1 MNKLRFK
8 LVFSKRLGMLVPI
21 AEIARTHQKTVSSAS
36 ASRTVNNAST
46 IEFPFWRISSASV
59 ALLLAGYLSWFSSP
73 VLAMDANTLPTG
85 GNIVSGAGNIPTNP
99 VGNVLD
105 VTTTTQNAII
115 RWDSFNIGSKATV
128 NFYMPN
134 ASSSVLNRV
143 MGDGASY
150 INGALNTPNGGHVY
164 LVNQNGIYFG
174 AGSQVNVGSLTATT
188 LDNIFDNR
196 IEDVYNRGI
205 LSNENEPVF
214 SFADAVGIIEVAGA
228 VYNEKG
234 ELVTKAADI
243 RTAANGRVMLLAPDV
258 KNSGVITTPDGQT
271 LLAAGKT
278 IYMAKQNENILV
290 EVSSGGTVKNIG
302 EIVVGNGNASLVG
315 LAVNQEGRITA
326 TTSVRNNGKILLK
339 AEEIQSKGTPANNRL
354 GTVTLAKNS
363 TTQVLV
369 DTQSTEEAVLGQK
382 LGEKNQ
388 SIVEILGKTIDIQGR
403 VTANAGQVNVTAN
416 SNGIGESRIFL
427 GDNALIDVSGVD
439 ANAPMSRNQ
448 LIIQLYSEQL
458 KDSPVLRGGP
468 LFGEFLYLDSREGTP
483 IISQAVIE
491 QAKLAQKETIAE
503 AMTNGGSV
511 KFTADSVVTKA
522 GSVVNTS
529 GGKTN
534 YAAGDIKESKLL
546 FNGNWVDA
554 SDAQAGVAYES
565 TGSKLTIKDP
575 RWGVTRTW
583 DLSSSPDGS
592 YQAGYVKGGN
602 AGTFTVQSS
611 QLALQGDVVANTTVG
626 TYQRGDNANSP
637 TPQGGALNINL
648 TSNSNLNFV
657 NQLSDP
663 LNNAFNANSELSDQ
677 QKAVAEIDTKV
688 LRQGVNRLV
697 VNANGKINV
706 NTQLQT
712 NPNGSIQLDAN
723 GGLNINSNITAAGGN
738 VILGAS
744 ERTNVVLAKGVN
756 ISTSGLLTNDK
767 PGIAGAMTGLV
778 VKDAGNI
785 TVTDGL
791 VMQEGA
797 RMEANAGAWIK
808 QDKTTETGHGGDIN
822 VTLAQAKLDNDAFS
836 AYGIY
841 DSGKTSQGGKLTIN
855 LQGDAGTSPV
865 KDIQIG
871 GVNPEKADTL
881 WLDEGFFGRGGFSH
895 YTLSNESRQDGD
907 MVIGQEGV
915 TTLIQPQQRAL
926 VLDGS
931 AQTTSSG
938 NRINQV
944 ATLTTPPA
952 IGRSPVSLSMQA
964 GDDLTLHEG
973 ATIVTQAPNSKTDA
987 KGSVSLTSNGQMT
1000 ILGDITAPAA
1010 DITLTIQRPEGMDPI
1025 APNRQ
1030 FDPTLSLFVGEKSVL
1045 SARGQYISPP
1055 TVDGTLRNAKVLDAG
1070 HITVKS
1076 GNGVVVLKEGS
1087 QLDVSAASGLVDLPT
1102 SNNFVRQQ
1110 VDGKAGTIEIEAR
1123 DGMAL
1128 DGTLIGKSAGQG
1140 EAGTLKVVLGG
1151 DTWSAVE
1158 KDDNNPLFLPNGKR
1172 LLTVTQAKQV
1182 MADLNQPGSSVGN
1195 LIQTNDPDM
1204 PLTNAVG
1211 KGQVSQAQIA
1221 EGGFDHVQLH
1231 VKNVENKPD
1240 SKIVLEAGS
1249 VLAAP
1254 ASVTL
1259 DATAIAGAARIQA
1272 SAVSL
1277 KNTGSQQLTTPAQG
1291 AGEMVVDANF
1301 IDLIGNV
1308 ALDQVSSVKLN
1319 SRTDIRGRGVANGLQ
1334 SIGSLTVADKLA
1346 MDAAQIYPV
1355 SAATFNINAKGDQSL
1370 VVITNSQGTKPDVPM
1385 SAQGKLNIN
1394 ADQIIQAGNLRAPL
1408 GEINLNAKQS
1418 LVLAK
1423 NSLTSVSAEGSVI
1436 PYLTTV
1442 LGGNNMVEQEGN
1454 EDAIGKSKL
1463 NEKKITLNA
1472 SNIDMQGGAKVDISG
1487 GGDTLSYEWLPGIG
1501 GSENVLS
1508 KQGYYAVLPKLG
1520 QQYAPYDY
1528 LMYGSAQPSDLNVGQ
1543 SIYLNGGNGLAAG
1556 TYTLLPARYALV
1568 PGAYLVKV
1576 SNEIMPINTSLA
1588 QLDGSTNMSG
1598 YFTRVDGTSR
1608 GQFVS
1613 FNVLSGQVFY
1623 NNVGTKDYK
1632 GPAEYLVTLGNQF
1645 FINKS
1650 RQDAMVTPQL
1660 SADAGQLS
1668 ISATSQLNLDG
1679 QIVAQK
1685 SAGSKGGLVDISSN
1699 KIQVVSNVG
1708 AIQDGVLQLSA
1719 SQLSNI
1725 QADSVLLGGTRTV
1738 SGNTQTITTQ
1748 ASEVTFANDANHVV
1762 ESAELIVSAK
1772 DKLSVKAG
1780 AVIKTGPAAT
1790 QPGSVTLTTTGDG
1803 ALLAVS
1809 SNNDLSLT
1817 RTGASASGGEL
1828 EVEQGARVEVTRSAV
1843 LDATKRFDKSG
1854 EVSIANGGS
1863 LTLGSQQ
1870 FALGDSN
1877 PNAATKIDAATL
1889 QSYGQ
1894 LSAVTLNSYKQID
1907 IYGALNFGS
1916 QDLNL
1921 RLNSSGM
1928 AHHGDGNVVINA
1940 KTLSL
1945 TNTLGNSFVAPQ
1957 DVGTSQLTMNTE
1969 NTVFGTGNQLNI
1981 AGFEQVNVNADQQI
1995 KFADTG
2001 KVNISA
2007 AETNL
2012 RSAVVT
2018 ADTGAKYDLSTTGT
2032 LNLLSNG
2039 NAAVATT
2046 GLGANVNLSSHATTI
2061 ANRVEMLAGQFKAT
2075 STNADLTVAANG
2087 QVITKATTVKFD
2099 QTHSKTT
2106 DAGSVSLISNTGNV
2120 VVADKALIDISG
2132 GEQSGDAGT
2141 LNVDA
2146 KRGQFTVAD
2155 GTLKASAA
2163 GKQKR
2168 GQFNLDVDQL
2178 GNFSE
2183 VNQALETGQ
2192 FNEARDLRVRS
2203 GNVDIQSTDTVT
2215 AKQFTLG
2222 VDNGNIQVAGTVNAD
2237 GDKGGD
2243 VAMYASG
2250 TVTLKNTAR
2259 ITAKGTQANQSNG
2272 DLQTGSGGDVL
2283 LSSNSLST
2291 TNAVFAEAG
2300 ALIDV
2305 SGYDKKANN
2314 NAGVD
2319 GADGSVTLRG
2329 RRGTTGTANTVNVAF
2344 NTTSAIKGASEVRVE
2359 GVRTY
2364 TATTFASTIAGLVT
2378 DTNNF
2383 YNANQTAGSYANTQ
2397 DGVAALILPYI
2408 EVRST
2413 SGNTTTNM
2421 TSSADHNLRAFGS
2434 GVNTL
2439 IAGRGGVL
2447 SLRSSGDLRVGT
2459 ISDGFSTPTAAGLLE
2474 SNAQT
2479 FDISLIAGADYS
2491 SANVNKTVQDTGNL
2505 TLSNGKII
2513 RTGEGDITVA
2523 AGNDITLGTGVIYT
2537 AGKASPDAVGFSKPS
2552 AATAASYVNNGGD
2565 INIIA
2570 QGNISGTA
2578 TTQSVNQWL
2587 LRQAGNESSE
2597 TDTSWWVRPD
2607 LFQQGVAALG
2617 GGDVKVSAG
2626 GNITNVS
2633 ASSATN
2639 AQFDN
2644 KGEKH
2649 TNNSV
2654 INGGGDVTVNAGGNI
2669 TNGVYYV
2676 GRGELN
2682 IGANGNI
2689 GKSGSANSQG
2699 LLIALQDASAKVSAI
2714 GDVKVD
2720 TVFNPT
2726 LWAQGSTNS
2735 LVADNH
2741 NYFNTYSSD
2750 SSFDVSGLVGNVQ
2763 IGLQHRDNISSTG
2776 LSTAT
2781 TTLKQHDYGAIHPG
2795 KVSVTAFNGDITS
2808 YKMILSP
2815 ASDGQL
2821 QLMASNNITA
2831 VNSNSTGSQSPTGTV
2846 IISDADVLSQFTI
2859 DNPFVGDVR
2868 LSALNQQLASFK
2880 TGNSAVPVH
2889 KNNNNQSVIIAK
2901 EGSVSFKG
2909 APSSSDSANVYGLKS
2924 SMPVYIS
2931 AGKDVTMHAS
2941 IQHNNQG
2948 DISIVKAGND
2958 FVMDLPNPDA
2968 EFVVNGPG
2976 DLLIEASRNI
2986 NLGKTNGVLS
2996 VANTVNAN
3004 LPENGANIT
3013 MLAGLG
3019 KDGAS
3024 VSEFVNTYINP
3035 NGVGPQSI
3043 AGDAEKLS
3051 AYRTVVADSVQG
3063 YMQNKT
3069 GSSLSKEQAM
3079 ALFLAL
3085 AVDEQK
3091 PLAYALYGIEMTNA
3105 IVDYVQ
3111 TGKANRGEELIA
3123 AMFPKTRIYEGDM
3136 LMYQSQVK
3144 TLRFADINLL
3154 TPGGLINA
3162 GVPAAAGADAGK
3174 EIGIV
3179 TEKGGALRVYADKGF
3194 EINQSKVS
3202 TLFGVKGGGSD
3213 QDADGNLLGVRGK
3226 GSDLSAWVNNGDID
3240 AGRGSKT
3247 ALAVPERLG
3256 KLDDFGNRI
3265 VELKGVAAGSGIST
3279 STYDP
3284 DGPIGNQKEVKA
3296 GVVFLAAPNGVLD
3309 AGEAGVS
3316 SGADL
3321 FVGAQVI
3328 NNATNISAAGSSAG
3342 VPVSDTGGLAGAALS
3357 ATNTSAGASNALTEN
3372 IANQMNNQNVAPKE
3386 LPPIVTVKTI
3396 RLED

>member
-36 ASRTVNNAST
+36 VSRTVNNAFT

-188 LDNIFDNR
+188 LDNISDIR

-416 SNGIGESRIFL
+416 SNGFGESRIFL
-427 GDNALIDVSGVD
+427 DDNAVIDVSGVD

-483 IISQAVIE
+483 IISQAVID

-546 FNGNWVDA
+546 FNGKWVDA

-565 TGSKLTIKDP
+565 TGSKLSIKDP

-637 TPQGGALNINL
+637 TPQAGALNINL
-648 TSNSNLNFV
+648 TSNSSLNFV

-677 QKAVAEIDTKV
+677 QKSVSEIDTRM

-706 NTQLQT
+706 NTQLQAS
-712 NPNGSIQLDAN
+712 PKGSIQLDAN
-723 GGLNINSNITAAGGN
+723 GGLNVNANITVAGGD
-738 VILGAS
+738 VKLSAS
-744 ERTNVVLAKGVN
+744 QQTNVVLAKGVN
-756 ISTSGLLTNDK
+756 VSTSGLLTNDK
-767 PGIAGAMTGLV
+767 PGIAGAMTGLI

-797 RMEANAGAWIK
+797 RLESNAGAWIK
-808 QDKTTETGHGGDIN
+808 QDNTTETGHGGDIN

-881 WLDEGFFGRGGFSH
+881 WLDEGFLGRGGFSH
-895 YTLSNESRQDGD
+895 YTLSNESRTNGD
-907 MVIGQEGV
+907 IVIGQEGV
-915 TTLIQPQQRAL
+915 STLIQPQQKAL

-938 NRINQV
+938 STINQV

-973 ATIVTQAPNSKTDA
+973 AAIVTQAPNSSADY
-987 KGSVSLTSNGQMT
+987 KGSVSLTSHGQMT
-1000 ILGDITAPAA
+1000 ILGDINAPAA
-1010 DITLTIQRPEGMDPI
+1010 DINLEVKRPVGMDPV
-1025 APNRQ
+1025 ANQQ
-1030 FDPTLSLFVGEKSVL
+1030 FDPTLSLFVGNKSVL
-1045 SARGQYISPP
+1045 SARGHYIAPP
-1055 TVDGTLRNAKVLDAG
+1055 TVDGTLRNARVLDAG

-1076 GNGVVVLKEGS
+1076 GNGVVILKEGS
-1087 QLDVSAASGLVDLPT
+1087 QLDVSAASGMVDLPA
-1102 SNNFVRQQ
+1102 SNSFVRQQ

-1123 DGMAL
+1123 DGLAL
-1128 DGTLIGKSAGQG
+1128 DGDLIGKRSGQG

-1151 DTWSAVE
+1151 NTWSAVE
-1158 KDDNNPLFLPNGKR
+1158 KDDNNPLLLPNGKR
-1172 LLTVTQAKQV
+1172 LLTLTQTKQV
-1182 MADLNQPGSSVGN
+1182 MADLNQPGSNVGN

-1211 KGQVSQAQIA
+1211 KGQVSQSQIA
-1221 EGGFDHVQLH
+1221 EGGFDHVELQ
-1231 VKNVENKPD
+1231 VKNAENKPD

-1259 DATAIAGAARIQA
+1259 DATAIAGAGRIQA
-1272 SAVSL
+1272 SVVSL
-1277 KNTGSQQLTTPAQG
+1277 KNTGSQQLTTPASG

-1334 SIGSLTVADKLA
+1334 SVGSLTVADRLA

-1355 SAATFNINAKGDQSL
+1355 SAATFNINAQGAQSR
-1370 VVITNSQGTKPDVPM
+1370 VEITNSQGVKPVVPM

-1394 ADQIIQAGNLRAPL
+1394 ANEIVQAGNLRAPL
-1408 GEINLNAKQS
+1408 GEINLNARQS
-1418 LVLAK
+1418 LVLAN
-1423 NSLTSVSAEGSVI
+1423 NSLTSVSAEGSII
-1436 PYLTTV
+1436 PYLSTV
-1442 LGGNNMVEQEGN
+1442 LGGTNMVDQEGQ
-1454 EDAIGKSKL
+1454 ETAIARKGL
-1463 NEKKITLNA
+1463 NNKRLTLNA
-1472 SNIDMQGGAKVDISG
+1472 PDIDMQSGAKVDVSG
-1487 GGDTLSYEWLPGIG
+1487 GGDTLAYEWIPGIG
-1501 GSENVLS
+1501 GSEHVLD

-1528 LMYGSAQPSDLNVGQ
+1528 LMYGSATPSDVNVGQ
-1543 SIYLNGGNGLAAG
+1543 AIYLNGGNGLAAG
-1556 TYTLLPARYALV
+1556 MYTLLPARYALV
-1568 PGAYLVKV
+1568 PGAYLVKISTDNV
-1576 SNEIMPINTSLA
+1576 PINTSLA

-1598 YFTRVDGTSR
+1598 YFTRLDGTSR
-1608 GQFVS
+1608 GQFDS
-1613 FNVLSGQVFY
+1613 FNVMSGDVFY
-1623 NNVGTKDYK
+1623 NNVGTKDFK
-1632 GPAEYLVTLGNQF
+1632 GPAEYRMTLGNAF
-1645 FINKS
+1645 FIKQAK
-1650 RQDAMVTPQL
+1650 QDGTATPQL

-1668 ISATSQLNLDG
+1668 INATAQLNLDG
-1679 QIVAQK
+1679 QVVAQK
-1685 SAGSKGGLVDISSN
+1685 PAGAKGGLVDISAN

-1708 AIQDGVLQLSA
+1708 APQSGVLQLSA
-1719 SQLSNI
+1719 KQLSNI
-1725 QADSVLLGGTRTV
+1725 QADSVLLGGSRSV

-1748 ASEVTFANDANHVV
+1748 ASEVTFTNDANHAV
-1762 ESAELIVSAK
+1762 ENAELIVTAK
-1772 DKLSVKAG
+1772 DNILVNAG
-1780 AVIKTGPAAT
+1780 AVVKTTSAAS
-1790 QPGSVTLTTTGDG
+1790 QPGSVTLKATGDG
-1803 ALLAVS
+1803 SLFALSA
-1809 SNNDLSLT
+1809 NNDLSFE
-1817 RTGASASGGEL
+1817 RTGVTGNTGVLEIEQNATLSAS
-1828 EVEQGARVEVTRSAV
+1828 RSAV
-1843 LDATKRFDKSG
+1843 LDSTNSFDKSG
-1854 EVSIANGGS
+1854 EVLVGANGS

-1870 FALGDSN
+1870 FALGDVGAS
-1877 PNAATKIDAATL
+1877 AATKVDASTL

-1894 LSAVTLNSYKQID
+1894 LASVTLNSYKQID
-1907 IYGALNFGS
+1907 LFGGFNFGS
-1916 QDLNL
+1916 NNLNL
-1921 RLNSSGM
+1921 TLNTTGL
-1928 AHHGDGNVVINA
+1928 AHQGTGDVVINA
-1940 KTLSL
+1940 KMLTLK
-1945 TNTLGNSFVAPQ
+1945 NTLGTGFVNPAAQ
-1957 DVGTSQLTMNTE
+1957 NSQLTFNTE
-1969 NTVFGTGNQLNI
+1969 NTTFGAGTQFNI
-1981 AGFEQVNVNADQQI
+1981 AGFNAVNVNADQQI
-1995 KFADTG
+1995 KFSGTG
-2001 KVNISA
+2001 NVSIDATQTTLK
-2007 AETNL
+2007 
-2012 RSAVVT
+2012 SAVVT
-2018 ADTGAKYDLSTTGT
+2018 ADTGAKYNLSATGALDT
-2032 LNLLSNG
+2032 VSNG
-2039 NAAVATT
+2039 NQAALTS
-2046 GLGANVNLSSHATTI
+2046 GLGANVTLSSSATTI
-2061 ANRVEMLAGQFKAT
+2061 GSRIEMLAGKLQAT
-2075 STNADLTVAANG
+2075 STNGALNVSSDG
-2087 QVITKATTVKFD
+2087 KIITKAATVQFD
-2099 QTHSKTT
+2099 ENHSKTT
-2106 DAGSVSLISNTGNV
+2106 DAGDVTLTSNTGNV
-2120 VVADKALIDISG
+2120 EVAQNALIDVSG
-2132 GEQSGDAGT
+2132 GSTQGDAGSLT
-2141 LNVDA
+2141 VNA
-2146 KRGQFTVAD
+2146 RNGQFIVAD
-2155 GTLKASAA
+2155 GTLKGTASANE
-2163 GKQKR
+2163 QT
-2168 GQFNLDVDQL
+2168 GQFNLDVNQL
-2178 GNFSE
+2178 ANFSD
-2183 VNQALETGQ
+2183 VNKALESGGFTQ
-2192 FNEARDLRVRS
+2192 ARDIRVRA
-2203 GNVDIQSTDTVT
+2203 GNVNIAATDTVT
-2215 AKQFTLG
+2215 AKQFALG
-2222 VDNGNIQVAGTVNAD
+2222 VDAGNIEVAGTVNAD
-2237 GDKGGD
+2237 GAKGGD
-2243 VAMYASG
+2243 VAMYANG
-2250 TVTLKNTAR
+2250 TVTLKNTAK
-2259 ITAKGTQANQSNG
+2259 ITARGTQVNQSAG
-2272 DLQTGSGGDVL
+2272 DAKTGSGGKVL
-2283 LSSNSLST
+2283 LSSNSLVT
-2291 TNAVFAEAG
+2291 ANAVSAETG

-2305 SGYDKKANN
+2305 SGYDKATNN
-2314 NAGVD
+2314 NVGVD

-2329 RRGTTGTANTVNVAF
+2329 RRGTSGTANTVNVAF
-2344 NTTSAIKGASEVRVE
+2344 NATGAIKGASEVRVE

-2364 TATTFASTIAGLVT
+2364 TATTFANNIAGLIT

-2383 YNANQTAGSYANTQ
+2383 YNANSGAGSYANTQ
-2397 DGVAALILPYI
+2397 DGLAAQILPYI

-2413 SGNTTTNM
+2413 TGNNPTNM
-2421 TSSADHNLRAFGS
+2421 SSTADHNLRAFGT
-2434 GVNTL
+2434 GLNTL

-2447 SLRSSGDLRVGT
+2447 ALRSSGNLALNT
-2459 ISDGFSTPTAAGLLE
+2459 ISDGFSTATATGLL
-2474 SNAQT
+2474 QDDIKT
-2479 FDISLIAGADYS
+2479 FDLNFIAGADYT
-2491 SANVNKTVQDTGNL
+2491 SANVNKTIAGTGNL
-2505 TLSNGKII
+2505 TLGTNKII

-2523 AGNDITLGTGVIYT
+2523 AGNDITLNNGVIYT
-2537 AGKASPDAVGFSKPS
+2537 IGKPVSDVAGFSRPTS
-2552 AATAASYVNNGGD
+2552 NVDASSYVNHGGD
-2565 INIIA
+2565 IRIMA
-2570 QGNISGTA
+2570 QGNISATA

-2587 LRQAGNESSE
+2587 WRQAGNASSS
-2597 TDTSWWVRPD
+2597 TDTSWWVRPG
-2607 LFQQGVAALG
+2607 LFAQGVAALG
-2617 GGDVKVSAG
+2617 GGDVNITAG

-2644 KGEKH
+2644 RGDKA

-2654 INGGGDVTVNAGGNI
+2654 VNGGGDVNVRADGNV

-2676 GRGELN
+2676 GRGKLDIN
-2682 IGANGNI
+2682 ADGDI
-2689 GKSGSANSQG
+2689 GKSGSASTQG
-2699 LLIALQDASAKVSAI
+2699 LVIALQDASAEVSAT
-2714 GDVKVD
+2714 GNVKVD

-2726 LWAQGSTNS
+2726 LWAQASTNS
-2735 LVADNH
+2735 GGGAPS
-2741 NYFNTYSSD
+2741 YFTTYSNQ
-2750 SSFDVSGLVGNVQ
+2750 SSFDVASLIGQLQLGLENTNNV
-2763 IGLQHRDNISSTG
+2763 SSTG
-2776 LSTAT
+2776 LNSDVGALRT
-2781 TTLKQHDYGAIHPG
+2781 HDFIAVHPG
-2795 KVSVTAFNGDITS
+2795 IVSATAFTGDIEAFKT
-2808 YKMILSP
+2808 ILAPS
-2815 ASDGQL
+2815 ATGRL
-2821 QLMASNNITA
+2821 EFLAGNNLTQGRPIGL
-2831 VNSNSTGSQSPTGTV
+2831 TGML
-2846 IISDADVLSQFTI
+2846 IISDADPNLFTI
-2859 DNPFVGDVR
+2859 NNPTIGANTTQTFK
-2868 LSALNQQLASFK
+2868 ALQEHFK
-2880 TGNSAVPVH
+2880 TGSSAIPLH
-2889 KNNNNQSVIIAK
+2889 KGDSNQSVIIAK
-2901 EGSVSFKG
+2901 DGNVEFKG
-2909 APSSSDSANVYGLKS
+2909 RPSATATANVYGVKS
-2924 SMPVYIS
+2924 AMPMYIS
-2931 AGKDVTMHAS
+2931 AGKDVTVHAS
-2941 IQHNNQG
+2941 VQHNNQG
-2948 DISIVKAGND
+2948 DITIVKAGND
-2958 FVMDLPNPDA
+2958 FVMDLANADA
-2968 EFVVNGPG
+2968 VFEVQGPG
-2976 DLLIEASRNI
+2976 DVLIEAARNI
-2986 NLGKTNGVLS
+2986 NLGKSNGVLS
-2996 VANTVNAN
+2996 VANSVNAN

-3019 KDGAS
+3019 KDGAAI
-3024 VSEFVNTYINP
+3024 SEFVNAYINP
-3035 NGVGPQSI
+3035 NGSGLQSI
-3043 AGDAEKLS
+3043 AGDTEKVN
-3051 AYRTVVADSVQG
+3051 AYRAVVADSVQT
-3063 YMQNKT
+3063 YMQNRT
-3069 GSSLSKEQAM
+3069 GKLLSKEQAM

-3085 AVDEQK
+3085 GVDEQK
-3091 PLAYALYGIEMTNA
+3091 PLAYALYGIEMTNS

-3111 TGKANRGEELIA
+3111 TGKVNRGEELIA
-3123 AMFPKTRIYEGDM
+3123 AMFPKTRTYEGDM

-3194 EINQSKVS
+3194 QINQSKVS

>member
-21 AEIARTHQKTVSSAS
+21 AEIARTHQKAVTLPSAVDTNPQTDFTLRMLWRVSTGSM
-36 ASRTVNNAST
+36 VL
-46 IEFPFWRISSASV
+46 V
-59 ALLLAGYLSWFSSP
+59 LAGCLSWISAP
-73 VLAMDANTLPTG
+73 VFAMDANTLPTG
-85 GNIVSGAGNIPTNP
+85 GNIVTGAGKIPDP
-99 VGNVLD
+99 VGNTLN
-105 VTTTTQNAII
+105 VTTYTQNAII
-115 RWDSFNIGSKATV
+115 RWDSFSIGSNAAVK
-128 NFYMPN
+128 FIMPD

-143 MGDGASY
+143 MGNIPSI
-150 INGALNTPNGGHVY
+150 INGLLEANGHLY
-164 LVNQNGIYFG
+164 IVNHNGIYFG

-188 LDNIFDNR
+188 LDNVFNKN

-205 LSNENEPVF
+205 LSNQNEPVF

-228 VYNEKG
+228 RVDENGKV
-234 ELVTKAADI
+234 LKAAQI
-243 RTAANGRVMLLAPDV
+243 NTAPNGRVMLLAPDV
-258 KNSGVITTPDGQT
+258 KNSGVISTPDGQT

-302 EIVVGNGNASLVG
+302 AIVVGNGNASLVG
-315 LAVNQEGRITA
+315 LAVNQEGLIKA
-326 TTSVRNNGKILLK
+326 TTSVRNKGQILLK
-339 AEEIQSKGTPANNRL
+339 AKEIQDKSRTDFDRY

-363 TTQVLV
+363 TTEVLV
-369 DTQSTEEAVLGQK
+369 DTASTEEAVLAQKVGQ
-382 LGEKNQ
+382 KNQ
-388 SIVEILGKTIDIQGR
+388 SIVEIVGKTIDIQGH

-416 SNGIGESRIFL
+416 SNGVGESRIFL
-427 GDNALIDVSGVD
+427 GDNAVIDVSGVD
-439 ANAPMSRNQ
+439 ANAAMSRNQ

-483 IISQAVIE
+483 IISQAVID
-491 QAKLAQKETIAE
+491 QAKQAQKQTIAE

-511 KFTADSVVTKA
+511 SFTADSVVTKV

-529 GGKTN
+529 GGKTT
-534 YAAGDIKESKLL
+534 YAAGAIKESNLL
-546 FNGNWVDA
+546 FNGTWVEA

-565 TGSKLTIKDP
+565 TGTKFSIKDP
-575 RWGVTRTW
+575 RWSMTRTW
-583 DLSSSPDGS
+583 DLSSSPDGK
-592 YQAGYVKGGN
+592 YQAGYVQGGN
-602 AGTFTVQSS
+602 AGAFTVNSN
-611 QLALQGDVVANTTVG
+611 QLALQGNVIANTTAG
-626 TYQRGDNANSP
+626 TYQRGDNFSSL
-637 TPQGGALNINL
+637 TPQGGALYINF
-648 TSNSNLNFV
+648 TGNSSLNFV

-663 LNNAFNANSELSDQ
+663 LNSAFNVNSELNDQ
-677 QKAVAEIDTKV
+677 QKAVAELDTKV
-688 LRQGVNRLV
+688 LRLGVSRLA
-697 VNANGKINV
+697 VNANNQINV
-706 NTQLQT
+706 NTQLLAG
-712 NPNGSIQLDAN
+712 PNGSIQLDAN
-723 GGLNINSNITAAGGN
+723 GGLNVNANITVAGGN
-738 VILGAS
+738 ITLGAS
-744 ERTNVVLAKGVN
+744 ERTNVVVAKGVN
-756 ISTSGLLTNDK
+756 INSSGLLTNDT
-767 PGIAGAMTGLV
+767 PGIAGQMTGLV
-778 VKDAGNI
+778 VKNAGNI

-791 VMQEGA
+791 VMQDGA
-797 RMEANAGAWIK
+797 RLEANAGVWFK
-808 QDKTTETGHGGDIN
+808 QDTTTETGHGGDIN
-822 VTLAQAKLDNDAFS
+822 ITLAQTKVDREAFS

-841 DSGKTSQGGKLTIN
+841 DNGKTSQGGKLTVS
-855 LQGDAGTSPV
+855 LQGDTGSSPV
-865 KDIQIG
+865 RNIQVG
-871 GVNPEKADTL
+871 GLNPNKNDTL
-881 WLDEGFFGRGGFSH
+881 WLDEGFFSRGGFSN
-895 YTLSNESRQDGD
+895 YVLSNESRVDGD
-907 MVIGQEGV
+907 IVIGQAGV
-915 TTLIQPQQRAL
+915 STLIQPQQNAL
-926 VLDGS
+926 VLNDSAQVARSGS
-931 AQTTSSG
+931 A
-938 NRINQV
+938 INNV
-944 ATLTTPPA
+944 SAVTVPPA
-952 IGRSPVSLSMQA
+952 IVRSPVALSLKA

-973 ATIVTQAPNSKTDA
+973 AAIVTQAPNSKTDLR
-987 KGSVSLTSNGQMT
+987 GNVNLTSKGQMT

-1010 DITLTIQRPEGMDPI
+1010 DISLTVQRPDGMDPI
-1025 APNRQ
+1025 APNKQ
-1030 FDPTLSLFVGEKSVL
+1030 FDPTLSLFVGENSVL
-1045 SARGQYISPP
+1045 SAKGQYIAPP
-1055 TVDGTLRNAKVLDAG
+1055 TVDGTLKNAQVVDAG

-1076 GNGVVVLKEGS
+1076 GNGVVILKQGS
-1087 QLDVSAASGLVDLPT
+1087 QLDVSAASGQVDLQT

-1110 VDGKAGTIEIEAR
+1110 VDGKAGTIEVEAR
-1123 DGMAL
+1123 DGLAL
-1128 DGTLIGKSAGQG
+1128 DGSLMGKPAGQG
-1140 EAGTLKVVLGG
+1140 EGGTLKVTLGG

-1158 KDDNNPLFLPNGKR
+1158 NNDTNPLFFANGKR
-1172 LLTVTQAKQV
+1172 LLTVTQTKQV
-1182 MADLNQPGSSVGN
+1182 MAGSNQPGGNAGN
-1195 LIQTNDPDM
+1195 LIQTNDPDL

-1221 EGGFDHVQLH
+1221 EGGFDHVQLQ
-1231 VKNVENKPD
+1231 VKNANSNPD
-1240 SKIVLEAGS
+1240 SKIILESGILLS
-1249 VLAAP
+1249 AP
-1254 ASVTL
+1254 SSVTL
-1259 DATAIAGAARIQA
+1259 DATAIAGAGSIKA
-1272 SAVSL
+1272 STVSL
-1277 KNTGSQQLTTPAQG
+1277 KNTGSVILDTPVQG
-1291 AGEMVVDANF
+1291 RGEMVVDANF

-1308 ALDQVSSVKLN
+1308 TLDQVASVKLN

-1355 SAATFNINAKGDQSL
+1355 SAATFNINAKANQGL
-1370 VVITNSQGTKPDVPM
+1370 VEITNSQGIKPDVPM
-1385 SAQGKLNIN
+1385 SAQGELNIN
-1394 ADQIIQAGNLRAPL
+1394 ANQIIQAGNLRAPL
-1408 GEINLNAKQS
+1408 GQINLNAKQS

-1442 LGGNNMVEQEGN
+1442 LGGTSIVEQEGN
-1454 EDAIGKSKL
+1454 EQAIAKNKL
-1463 NEKKITLNA
+1463 NDKKVTLNA
-1472 SNIDMQGGAKVDISG
+1472 TNIDMQDGAKVDISG

-1501 GSENVLS
+1501 GSENVLA
-1508 KQGYYAVLPKLG
+1508 KQGYYAVLPKIG

-1528 LMYGSAQPSDLNVGQ
+1528 LMYGSAQPSDVNVGQ
-1543 SIYLNGGNGLAAG
+1543 AIYLNGGNGLAAG

-1576 SNEIMPINTSLA
+1576 SNESMPINTSLA

-1608 GQFVS
+1608 GQFAG

-1623 NNVGTKDYK
+1623 NNAGTKDYK

-1650 RQDAMVTPQL
+1650 KQDAIATPQL

-1685 SAGSKGGLVDISSN
+1685 TAGAKGGLVDISSN

-1719 SQLSNI
+1719 RQLSNI

-1790 QPGSVTLTTTGDG
+1790 QPGSVTLTTAGDG

-1817 RTGASASGGEL
+1817 RTGASATGGEL

-1854 EVSIANGGS
+1854 EVNIANGGS

-1921 RLNSSGM
+1921 RLNSSGL

-1957 DVGTSQLTMNTE
+1957 DVGTSQLMMNTE

-2018 ADTGAKYDLSTTGT
+2018 ADTGAKYDLSTTGS

-2046 GLGANVNLSSHATTI
+2046 GLGANVNLSSNATNI
-2061 ANRVEMLAGQFKAT
+2061 ANRVEMLSGQFKAT
-2075 STNADLTVAANG
+2075 STNADLTVAAGG

-2141 LNVDA
+2141 LTVDA

-2168 GQFNLDVDQL
+2168 GQFNLDIDQL
-2178 GNFSE
+2178 RNFSE

-2222 VDNGNIQVAGTVNAD
+2222 VDNGNIQIAGTVNAD

-2259 ITAKGTQANQSNG
+2259 ITAKGTQVNQSNG
-2272 DLQTGSGGDVL
+2272 DLQKGSGGKVL
-2283 LSSNSLST
+2283 LSSNSLAT
-2291 TNAVFAEAG
+2291 RDAVSAESG

-2305 SGYDKKANN
+2305 SGYDKAANN
-2314 NAGVD
+2314 NLGVD

-2329 RRGTTGTANTVNVAF
+2329 RRGTNGTANTVNVAF
-2344 NTTSAIKGASEVRVE
+2344 NTTGAIKGASEVRVE
-2359 GVRTY
+2359 GVRSY
-2364 TATTFASTIAGLVT
+2364 TATTFASTIAGLVA

-2383 YNANQTAGSYANTQ
+2383 YNANQTAGNYANTQ
-2397 DGVAALILPYI
+2397 DGLAAQVLPYI

-2413 SGNTTTNM
+2413 TGNTPTNM
-2421 TSSADHNLRAFGS
+2421 SSTADHNLRAFGS

-2447 SLRSSGDLRVGT
+2447 SLRSNGDLRVGSL
-2459 ISDGFSTPTAAGLLE
+2459 SDGFSTATTAGLLE
-2474 SNAQT
+2474 SNART
-2479 FDISLIAGADYS
+2479 FDITLIAGADYS
-2491 SANVNKTVQDTGNL
+2491 SANVNKTVQGTGNL
-2505 TLSNGKII
+2505 TLSNSKII

-2537 AGKASPDAVGFSKPS
+2537 AGKAMPNAVGFSKPS
-2552 AATAASYVNNGGD
+2552 AATAASYVNNGGN
-2565 INIIA
+2565 ISIIA

-2587 LRQAGNESSE
+2587 LRQAGNADSE

-2607 LFQQGVAALG
+2607 LFQQGVAALA
-2617 GGDVKVSAG
+2617 GGDVTVSAG

-2639 AQFDN
+2639 AYFDN
-2644 KGEKH
+2644 RLNDKGEQP
-2649 TNNSV
+2649 TNNSI
-2654 INGGGDVTVNAGGNI
+2654 INGGGDVTVTAGGNI

-2689 GKSGSANSQG
+2689 GKSGPANSQG
-2699 LLIALQDASAKVSAI
+2699 LLIALQDASAKFSAI

-2735 LVADNH
+2735 SVAAN
-2741 NYFNTYSSD
+2741 NSYFNTYSNQA
-2750 SSFDVSGLVGNVQ
+2750 SFDVSSLVGGVQ
-2763 IGLQHRDNISSTG
+2763 LGLQHRDNISSAG

-2781 TTLKQHDYGAIHPG
+2781 ATLKNHDYGAIHPG
-2795 KVSVTAFNGDITS
+2795 TVTATAFAGDITA
-2808 YKMILSP
+2808 YKMILAPSP
-2815 ASDGQL
+2815 NGQL
-2821 QLMASNNITA
+2821 QLLAA
-2831 VNSNSTGSQSPTGTV
+2831 NSVTGVTSTSTGGQLPTASV
-2846 IISDADVLSQFTI
+2846 IISDADVLNQFTI
-2859 DNPFVGDVR
+2859 SQPFVGNVTDGT
-2868 LSALNQQLASFK
+2868 LSNFVATFK
-2880 TGNSAVPVH
+2880 TGKAAIPVH
-2889 KNNNNQSVIIAK
+2889 TGDSRQSVIIARDGK
-2901 EGSVSFKG
+2901 VDFKG
-2909 APSSSDSANVYGLKS
+2909 RPSASDDNNVYGLKS

-2931 AGKDVTMHAS
+2931 AGQDVTMHAA

-2958 FVMDLPNPDA
+2958 FVMDLSNPDA

-2976 DLLIEASRNI
+2976 DLLIEAARNI

-3013 MLAGLG
+3013 ILAGLG
-3019 KDGAS
+3019 RDGAAIN
-3024 VSEFVNTYINP
+3024 EFVNAYINP

-3043 AGDAEKLS
+3043 AADAGKLS
-3051 AYRTVVADSVQG
+3051 AYRTVVADSVQV
-3063 YMQNKT
+3063 YMQNRT
-3069 GSSLSKEQAM
+3069 GSALSKQQAM
-3079 ALFLAL
+3079 TLFLAL
-3085 AVDEQK
+3085 PVDEQK

-3123 AMFPKTRIYEGDM
+3123 ALFPKTRIYEGDM

-3162 GVPAAAGADAGK
+3162 GVPAAGSDSSK

-3213 QDADGNLLGVRGK
+3213 QDANGNLLGVRGK

-3284 DGPIGNQKEVKA
+3284 DGPTGQQKEVKA

-3342 VPVSDTGGLAGAALS
+3342 VPVSDTGSLAGAALS
-3357 ATNTSAGASNALTEN
+3357 ATNTSAGASNAFTEN
-3372 IANQMNNQNVAPKE
+3372 IANQMNNQSVAPKE